1 MTPKTFS
8 FRTEGY
14 WEHFELKEKIEWER
28 IRWLATI
35 MLQPHTK
42 KGRRLKPQDLMK
54 FEWEKG
60 GGEKLSKKELKKR
73 KLHAEFIKKKY
84 SKMSRD
90 NSIKK

>member
-60 GGEKLSKKELKKR
+60 G
-73 KLHAEFIKKKY
+73 
-84 SKMSRD
+84 
-90 NSIKK
+90 